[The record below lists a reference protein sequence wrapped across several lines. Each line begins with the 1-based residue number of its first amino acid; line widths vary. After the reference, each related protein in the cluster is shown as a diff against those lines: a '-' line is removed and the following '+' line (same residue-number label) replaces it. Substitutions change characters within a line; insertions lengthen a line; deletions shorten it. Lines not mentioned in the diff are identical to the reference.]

1 MIQEIFIPL
10 IFILLVGSLILRYL
24 EETREFQQLGYYMEQ
39 YARHSGLVSLH
50 ADHLLFFCAAAPASL
65 ALIGGISK
73 GAGTI
78 ILSVS
83 LVVAAIHLA
92 FQILIY
98 KGLRP
103 KQPLV
108 FTMRIKRLLGTTALI
123 LILLSAVIAVFTGPS
138 FGRFFLFAFPACAF
152 LFAPAFLLFANL
164 LNRPMERAINNRYYR
179 EAEYCVNNAPFLK
192 IAAITGS
199 YGKTSIKNILGDM
212 LKYDFNI
219 LVPPSSFNTKLGLTR
234 IIREQLLPTTQIFI
248 AEMGAKKKGEIS
260 EITDMLKPDVSLITT
275 VVGQHLET
283 FGSIENIIEEKSHV
297 YRALIPGT
305 TAIIN
310 HDDEKMRRIPIP
322 EGVNTIYIS
331 TKTSPYAPSVYVED
345 IEADE
350 HGSRFTLID
359 NREDRRVRIP
369 MKTSLLGEHNIFN
382 IAAAAAMA
390 LTLGAKTRSI
400 VKATEDLVPVKNRL
414 STREEKGVTI
424 LEDAF
429 NSNPV
434 GAKAA
439 LDVLSLMKARK
450 RVIITPGMIE
460 LGDRERE
467 IHTEFGRQIA
477 GVCDEVVLVTK
488 RQTVNI
494 YEGLKDSGYDM
505 SKVTIVAGMREALKM
520 IHRIC
525 QAGDAVLIE
534 NDLPDVFE
542 EVA

>member
-1 MIQEIFIPL
+1 MIQEIFTPL
-10 IFILLVGSLILRYL
+10 IFSLLIASLILRYL

-39 YARHSGLVSLH
+39 YAGHSKLVSPH
-50 ADHLLFFCAAAPASL
+50 GDHLLFFFAILPAVLVGTVFEEGGAIALSISL
-65 ALIGGISK
+65 AI
-73 GAGTI
+73 
-78 ILSVS
+78 
-83 LVVAAIHLA
+83 AAVHLA

-98 KGLRP
+98 KGLQP
-103 KQPLV
+103 KHPLV
-108 FTMRIKRLLGTTALI
+108 FTMRIKRLLVTATLVF
-123 LILLSAVIAVFTGPS
+123 LLLCAVVAVLTFET
-138 FGRFFLFAFPACAF
+138 FGWLFLFVFLAIAF
-152 LFAPAFLLFANL
+152 LFAPAFLLLANL
-164 LNRPMERAINNRYYR
+164 LNRPMEHAINNRYYR
-179 EAEYCVNNAPFLK
+179 EAEFCVKNAPFLK

-212 LKYDFNI
+212 LKYDFNL

-234 IIREQLLPTTQIFI
+234 IIREQLLPTTQVFV

-260 EITDMLKPDVSLITT
+260 EITEMLKPDVSLITT

-283 FGSIENIIEEKSHV
+283 FGSIENIIQEKSYV
-297 YRALIPGT
+297 YHALRPGT

-322 EGVNTIYIS
+322 EGVNKIYIS
-331 TKTSPYAPSVYVED
+331 TKTSPYAPSIYVED
-345 IEADE
+345 VEVDE
-350 HGSRFTLID
+350 NGSRFTLID
-359 NREDRRVRIP
+359 NREGRGVRIP

-382 IAAAAAMA
+382 ILAAAAMA
-390 LTLGAKTRSI
+390 LTLGAKTSCI
-400 VKATEDLVPVKNRL
+400 VKATEDLTPVKNRL

-439 LDVLSLMKARK
+439 LDVLSLMKAGK

-460 LGDRERE
+460 LGDAEKE

-477 GVCDEVVLVTK
+477 EVCDEVVLVTK
-488 RQTVNI
+488 KQTLNI

-505 SKVTIVAGMREALKM
+505 SKVTIVGGMREALKM

-525 QAGDAVLIE
+525 KAGDAVLIE